1 MAKKYNK
8 QFKQDALQYREDNPQ
23 LSVIDVCRKLG
34 ISAPTFYNW
43 QKQARENDGEVQHV
57 GSGNYASDLEKENA
71 RLKRELKAQ
80 EDTSILLKTMY
91 QNKRAICII
100 AFYTKLRT

>member
-1 MAKKYNK
+1 MTKKYNK

-23 LSVIDVCRKLG
+23 LSVIAVCRNLG

-57 GSGNYASDLEKENA
+57 GSGNYSSDLEKENA
-71 RLKRELKAQ
+71 RLKRELKAH
-80 EDTSILLKTMY
+80 EGALNIFKNAMGILVKDEH
-91 QNKRAICII
+91 K
-100 AFYTKLRT
+100 

>member
-71 RLKRELKAQ
+71 RLKRELKAH
-80 EDTSILLKTMY
+80 EDALNILKKAMGILAKDEH
-91 QNKRAICII
+91 K
-100 AFYTKLRT
+100 